1 MNLIVDDEFKN
12 LIPPLS
18 EEEFNQLEE
27 NILRDGIRDPL
38 VIWNGILIDGHNRYY
53 IAQKHNLP
61 FETKELSFED
71 RAAAGEWI
79 IQNQFGRRN
88 ISTFDRICLALK
100 LKPVIAAQAKQN
112 QLTTLKQ
119 NNLPFDQKKSNGVPV
134 DTLKEIAKLAGV
146 GKETVRKVEKILD
159 ISHSVQLDDIINGL
173 RKGDISISLAY
184 ESAMYRK
191 QNIISLSNDL
201 LLHLNQA
208 RDSYLKAKE
217 QYLIFLSEFY
227 NLSPEQQR
235 QYKENKIGFEKL
247 LTLFEETLDFDKNS

>member
-18 EEEFNQLEE
+18 EEEFNQLEA

-71 RAAAGEWI
+71 RAAVISWI

-100 LKPVIAAQAKQN
+100 LKPVFAEKAKQK
-112 QLTTLKQ
+112 QISTLKQ
-119 NNLPFDQKKSNGVPV
+119 NLPSDLKNSTDDPI

-184 ESAMYRK
+184 EFAIYRK
-191 QNIISLSNDL
+191 QNLISLSNDL
-201 LLHLNQA
+201 LLH
-208 RDSYLKAKE
+208 
-217 QYLIFLSEFY
+217 
-227 NLSPEQQR
+227 
-235 QYKENKIGFEKL
+235 
-247 LTLFEETLDFDKNS
+247 